1 VYRSLE
7 EIRRFFPAPFSKHF
21 HFDREIQQNTEIL
34 LTVVIYRIWIYMT
47 DTPGSQRQLFSFEHD
62 ASRLELLIRII
73 YWILIGIVA
82 AVYGIIASICLFIQ
96 WFHILILGRRNE
108 GLSNF
113 AKGYLEYMVHVMSYT
128 YIMTDRR
135 PDILPV
141 TVKIFEE

>member
-1 VYRSLE
+1 
-7 EIRRFFPAPFSKHF
+7 
-21 HFDREIQQNTEIL
+21 
-34 LTVVIYRIWIYMT
+34 MT
-47 DTPGSQRQLFSFEHD
+47 DIPGSPKQLFSFEHD
-62 ASRLELLIRII
+62 ASRIELFIRIV

-82 AVYGIIASICLFIQ
+82 AIYGIIASVCLFIQ

-128 YIMTDRR
+128 YIMTDKR
-135 PDILPV
+135 PDIMPV

>member
-1 VYRSLE
+1 
-7 EIRRFFPAPFSKHF
+7 
-21 HFDREIQQNTEIL
+21 
-34 LTVVIYRIWIYMT
+34 MT
-47 DTPGSQRQLFSFEHD
+47 DTPNSPRQLFTFEHD

-96 WFHILILGRRNE
+96 WFHILILGRRND

-128 YIMTDRR
+128 YIMTDKR

-141 TVKIFEE
+141 TVKIYEE

>member
-1 VYRSLE
+1 ME
-7 EIRRFFPAPFSKHF
+7 ET
-21 HFDREIQQNTEIL
+21 Q
-34 LTVVIYRIWIYMT
+34 
-47 DTPGSQRQLFSFEHD
+47 GSPKQLFIFEYD
-62 ASRLELLIRII
+62 ASRLELLIRIV

-108 GLSNF
+108 SLSNF

-128 YIMTDRR
+128 YIMTDKR

-141 TVKIFEE
+141 QVTIFEE